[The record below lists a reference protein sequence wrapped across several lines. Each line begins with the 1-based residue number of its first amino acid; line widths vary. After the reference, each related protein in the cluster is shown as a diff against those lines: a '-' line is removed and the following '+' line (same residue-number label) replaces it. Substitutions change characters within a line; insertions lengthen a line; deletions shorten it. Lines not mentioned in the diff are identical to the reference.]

1 LIRTKLLIFT
11 DWFTPAFKAG
21 GPIRSIVNLVD
32 RFKHQHQIYIYTS
45 DRDLH
50 DTVPFENILS
60 DQWIEQDGYTIYYHS
75 PGKMNYA
82 RVKTVLKELDPDKIY
97 LNSMFSNMIYP
108 LLAAA
113 RSGKVILA
121 PRGMLRPSALAV
133 KPIRKYLY
141 LSLLRSLNID
151 QYITFHATSEEEK
164 KDIKRIFPQAP
175 KVTISPNLP
184 CAVDDSVKPLHK
196 NSGELNMV
204 FVGRIHPIKNLIF
217 LLQVLRQ
224 IKGQLH
230 LDLVVATDDDT
241 YWHECKI
248 AIEELT
254 SSVQVNIHL
263 NHPHHLVK
271 PILESAHLFI
281 LPTEGENFGHAIF
294 ESLAVGCPVLIS
306 DQTPW
311 KDLQSKKA
319 GVDLPINKELFAEAV
334 QQFVDMDD
342 QQWQEHRMGALA
354 LATDYEKHIN
364 ADRAYGN
371 LFQNA
376 E

>member
-1 LIRTKLLIFT
+1 MTKTKLLIFT

-21 GPIRSIVNLVD
+21 GPIRSVVNLVD
-32 RFKHQHQIYIYTS
+32 RFKNNLDIYIFTS
-45 DRDLH
+45 DRDLN
-50 DTVPFENILS
+50 DTAPFENIQT
-60 DQWIEQDGYTIYYHS
+60 DQWIAIDGYHIYYHS
-75 PGKMNYA
+75 PGKMNHKK
-82 RVKTVLKELDPDKIY
+82 VKAVLKELDPDKIY

-108 LLAAA
+108 LLAAG

-121 PRGMLRPSALAV
+121 PRGMLRPSALAL
-133 KPIRKYLY
+133 KPIRKFLY
-141 LSLLRSLNID
+141 LSFLKMMGLEKQIC
-151 QYITFHATSEEEK
+151 FHATSEEEK
-164 KDIKRIFPQAP
+164 KDIKRIFPLANMIR
-175 KVTISPNLP
+175 VAINLP
-184 CAVDDSVKPLHK
+184 IKVMDQLLPMSKS
-196 NSGELNMV
+196 SGELNMV
-204 FVGRIHPIKNLIF
+204 FVGRIHPIKNLLF

-230 LDLVVATDDDT
+230 LDLVVAADDDT

-306 DQTPW
+306 NQTPW

-319 GVDLPINKELFAEAV
+319 GVDLPINKEGFAKAL
-334 QQFVDMDD
+334 QQFMDMGDD
-342 QQWQEHRMGALA
+342 EWQEYRQGAHLLA
-354 LATDYEKHIN
+354 LNYQQQLGSESPFEAKN
-364 ADRAYGN
+364 
-371 LFQNA
+371 
-376 E
+376 